1 MRHTEFK
8 KCRKCGRMYKW
19 TYGGIVAMPKDHAD
33 RNMCS
38 ICRKLDTLESI
49 IKVNKK

>member
-19 TYGGIVAMPKDHAD
+19 TWGGIVATPQDHAD
-33 RNMCS
+33 RGMCS
-38 ICRKLDTLESI
+38 ICRKLDTLGFF
-49 IKVNKK
+49 IK